1 MSNATLQNYVTE
13 NLPEAAQLAA
23 ARPDVSICDAIAA
36 GIYTREAG
44 HINAHEKYEA
54 YLEHAAA
61 VKNISRSRLSETSNL
76 ILDIYDI
83 ADKKG
88 FQDIDSLLGSDSLKK
103 LSAEI
108 EKRFNRGGTEEVGAF
123 AENALLL
130 PVMENVAADTMPN
143 MPRDAEFEKTA
154 LKEPSHLL
162 LLGTKVPDE
171 AAKLTSAKDIET
183 AYKAATD
190 YEQPDLPMEDM
201 MARLEIMAA
210 GESLMTEFKQSGSRQ
225 GGLIWALKYVNDNLG
240 YASKKQSVQEPVKEI
255 SQEEKDAEALSDFA
269 FNASAFHFHNIILED
284 GCIEY
289 VKKNP
294 ETAIAMTQLYGRS
307 SGEKPFESFEAM
319 KECAQ
324 KPEVIERREKIKTC
338 FRETAGSYEDKL
350 DAIRAIP
357 ARKKDGKQP
366 SALIVG
372 ALKGHSR

>member
-1 MSNATLQNYVTE
+1 MINATLQNYVTE

-23 ARPDVSICDAIAA
+23 ARPDISICDAIAA
-36 GIYTREAG
+36 GIYAREAG
-44 HINAHEKYEA
+44 HINAHEKYDA
-54 YLEHAAA
+54 YLEHAAT

-88 FQDIDSLLGSDSLKK
+88 FQDIDSLLGTDSLKK

-210 GESLMTEFKQSGSRQ
+210 ADSLTAEFKQSGSRQ

-240 YASKKQSVQEPVKEI
+240 YESQHTAPVVEPVKEGTRE
-255 SQEEKDAEALSDFA
+255 QEGKQALSDYA

-284 GCIEY
+284 GCIAY

-307 SGEKPFESFEAM
+307 SGEKPFES
-319 KECAQ
+319 
-324 KPEVIERREKIKTC
+324 
-338 FRETAGSYEDKL
+338 
-350 DAIRAIP
+350 
-357 ARKKDGKQP
+357 
-366 SALIVG
+366 
-372 ALKGHSR
+372 